1 MNGFLDVLYQISQR
15 LSKDN
20 LNSLKFL
27 CVEDIK
33 KKKLEQIN
41 QGTELF
47 QCLMEMNKIGPDST
61 EFLHYLLGHI
71 DRQDLIEL
79 LQRFERDGP
88 AGLNDNQPDV
98 KEREKLDAAFG
109 VIVENMGRD
118 WRMFARK
125 LGITDAKLDH
135 IREKH
140 PFNMEE
146 QVREV
151 LRVWQ
156 KTKGKEA
163 KVMDLIDKLRECK
176 MNLTADYVEKELDSM
191 KNFC

>member
-1 MNGFLDVLYQISQR
+1 MSGFLDVLYQISQR

-33 KKKLEQIN
+33 KKKLEQIH

-47 QCLMEMNKIGPDST
+47 QCLIEMNKIGPDST

-79 LQRFERDGP
+79 LQKFERDGP

-163 KVMDLIDKLRECK
+163 KVMDLIEKLRECK
-176 MNLTADYVEKELDSM
+176 MNLTADFVEKIWTQ
-191 KNFC
+191 